1 MLRTLLGRRNAGDL
15 ANTVLLA
22 PRQGVSGR
30 VCLLYESLRRLQ
42 RKHPLLYIKG
52 VLRERHW
59 PMVALVYRCLIQ
71 PLLQRGES
79 AHRCTHSHDLEPI
92 RLFKD
97 LLNRPQFGDDALQ
110 LVAPL
115 LILNQVK
122 LVYDEEFYFEV
133 LLLLDELVEQPV
145 RFLDGADSEVHA

>member
-1 MLRTLLGRRNAGDL
+1 
-15 ANTVLLA
+15 
-22 PRQGVSGR
+22 
-30 VCLLYESLRRLQ
+30 
-42 RKHPLLYIKG
+42 
-52 VLRERHW
+52 
-59 PMVALVYRCLIQ
+59 MVALVYRCLIQ
-71 PLLQRGES
+71 PLLQRGKS